1 MKKLVAVLLVL
12 VLGSVTLTACGGG
25 GQTLSG
31 TYNLVSMESDGQV
44 IEQEMLEILGM
55 QDFIAFEFSTD
66 GTVTVSALGE
76 SAEAATYTISPS
88 PVLVKPLKEQSTA
101 IPLRLKSKGR
111 RWCSAR
117 SSRSSFC
124 CVGL

>member
-31 TYNLVSMESDGQV
+31 TYNLVSLESDGQV
-44 IEQEMLEILGM
+44 IEQEMLETLGM

-76 SAEAATYTISPS
+76 SAEAATYTINGSTIAITS
-88 PVLVKPLKEQSTA
+88 AGETIEGTIDGDTITIEIEGQKMVLGKK
-101 IPLRLKSKGR
+101 
-111 RWCSAR
+111 
-117 SSRSSFC
+117 
-124 CVGL
+124 